1 MTERGLRIGEAAA
14 RAEVSTRTLRYY
26 EELGLIEPSGHSPGG
41 ARRYSEADVERLL
54 RVREL
59 QRVMGFDLE
68 QIRYIIG
75 SEMRLAQ
82 LKEEFQ
88 HDRTPVARQREITR
102 EAVELNDTLR
112 REVREKLAHTQG
124 FLEDLNAKAVKY
136 RRFLS
141 TLGRDAS
148 SAPAGRG
155 GGSARRA

>member
-1 MTERGLRIGEAAA
+1 MTERGLRIGEAAVRVGA
-14 RAEVSTRTLRYY
+14 STRTLRYY

-41 ARRYSEADVERLL
+41 ARRYSETDVERLL

-68 QIRYIIG
+68 QIRYIIR

-82 LKEEFQ
+82 LREEFR
-88 HDRTPVARQREITR
+88 HDRTPLARQREITS
-102 EAVELNDTLR
+102 EAIELNDTLR

-124 FLEDLNAKAVKY
+124 FLDDLNAKAVKY

-148 SAPAGRG
+148 SAPAG
-155 GGSARRA
+155 GSAPRA